1 MTALAR
7 MLYPVPATHRSPLGL
22 LGWWE
27 RRRPVYNLVVGAT
40 GLVTLTTV
48 TILMTLT
55 PGLHPTFSLV
65 PLIAVA
71 AYGVMANL
79 CYSLG
84 FLIELALELLWQ
96 GDIAPVGPFLFRQGL
111 LFSVG
116 LTLLP
121 IVIVWIG
128 WLISVIHYVVR

>member
-7 MLYPVPATHRSPLGL
+7 MLYPVPAISRSPLAL

-27 RRRPVYNLVVGAT
+27 RRRPVYNLVVGVT

-48 TILMTLT
+48 MILMALSPGVHLT
-55 PGLHPTFSLV
+55 ASLV
-65 PLIAVA
+65 PLIGVV
-71 AYGVMANL
+71 AYGVMANV

-84 FLIELALELLWQ
+84 FVIELALELLWD

-121 IVIVWIG
+121 IMIAWIG
-128 WLISVIHYVVR
+128 WLVGVIHYVMQ

>member
-7 MLYPVPATHRSPLGL
+7 ILYPVPAIRRSPLAL

-48 TILMTLT
+48 TILMALSPGAHFT
-55 PGLHPTFSLV
+55 PSVV
-65 PLIAVA
+65 PLIGVLV
-71 AYGVMANL
+71 YGVMANL

-84 FLIELALELLWQ
+84 FVIELALELLWD
-96 GDIAPVGPFLFRQGL
+96 GEIAPVGPFLFRQGL

-121 IVIVWIG
+121 IMVAWVG
-128 WLISVIHYVVR
+128 WLINLIHYVVR